1 MAQTVAIY
9 YFTGVLCASDACPV
23 RTFAGGR
30 EGVGVSTDLLPPTGT
45 TGDQPAVSY
54 EAETAALESI
64 QRRVLWLSVA
74 IVHHANRVRPNLSGL
89 KVGGHQASSA
99 SMVSLMTAL
108 WFRALR
114 RDDRVSVKP
123 HASPTLH
130 AINYLLGWLDRD
142 YLTKLRELKG
152 LQSYPSR
159 TKDPD
164 PIDYSTG
171 SVGLGATAPIWGAI
185 ARRYLNTRLGADP
198 GGRQIALIGDAE
210 LDEGACWEAVVDP
223 GVARLGEVTWIVD
236 LNRQSLDRVVPGMAV
251 KRLESMFEA
260 AGWQCLR
267 IKYGR
272 RLERLF
278 QGGGEA
284 LRGRIDAM
292 PNEEYQR
299 LLRCDA
305 GELRER
311 LPGED
316 RGRKEIRKQLNDIPD
331 RELLRTF
338 RDLGGHDLVKISE
351 VFDQIATD
359 RPSVV
364 FAYTI
369 KGWGLPTEGHPAN
382 HSALLN
388 DAEYEALAD
397 ELGADL
403 GDPWAGFADGT
414 PEAELCR
421 RAAERLRRN
430 DPEPRAAPP
439 VPVELGRRRR
449 GHESS
454 TQREFGRF
462 LGDLSRDAPE
472 VSERVVT
479 VSADVASSTNLGG
492 WINRVGVWSPADRVN
507 WFEDDSNSL
516 VQWNETDHGQ
526 HIELGIA
533 ETSLVGLLGELGS
546 TWREGD
552 PLLPIGTLYDPF
564 VGRAL
569 EPWSFGI
576 YSGGQ
581 SILAGTPSGI
591 SLAPEG
597 GAHQSVITPS
607 IGIAQPGCIAWE
619 PAFGIELEWCM
630 LDALSRLG
638 KPDGLSAY
646 IRLSTRTVDQRL
658 AALPTAEAEREQ
670 RRRDVLSGGYAL
682 RRADRSPLVVLVGV
696 GAVMPEVL
704 GAAAVLDDSGIAC
717 DVLCLTSPD
726 LVFRAAE
733 AIRGLGDESA
743 EVLDRLL
750 PPDRA
755 APIVSVVDGHP
766 HSLAFLGGIRRQ
778 EQTALG
784 VRDFGQ
790 SGTLEDLYEVYGLD
804 TETIL
809 GAALDLVE

>member
-1 MAQTVAIY
+1 M
-9 YFTGVLCASDACPV
+9 S
-23 RTFAGGR
+23 
-30 EGVGVSTDLLPPTGT
+30 VSTDLLPPTGT
-45 TGDQPAVSY
+45 TGNPPTVGHEDDEAV
-54 EAETAALESI
+54 LESI
-64 QRRVLWLSVA
+64 QRRILWLSIA
-74 IVHHANRVRPNLSGL
+74 IVHHANRVRRNTSGL

-99 SMVSLMTAL
+99 SMVSLMTVL

-114 RDDRVSVKP
+114 REDRVSVKP

-142 YLTKLRELKG
+142 YLTELRELGG

-171 SVGLGATAPIWGAI
+171 SVGLGATAPIWGAM
-185 ARRYLNTRLGADP
+185 ARRYLNTKLGEKP

-210 LDEGACWEAVVDP
+210 LDEGACWEAIVDP

-236 LNRQSLDRVVPGMAV
+236 LNRQSLDRVVPGIAV
-251 KRLESMFEA
+251 KRLESMFDA

-278 QGGGEA
+278 ENGGEA
-284 LRGRIDAM
+284 LRRRIDQM

-305 GELRER
+305 AELRER
-311 LPGED
+311 LPGEG
-316 RGRKEIRKQLNDIPD
+316 RGRKDIRSLLADVSD
-331 RELLRTF
+331 RELTTTF
-338 RDLGGHDLVKISE
+338 RDLGGHDLVSISQ
-351 VFDQIATD
+351 VLDRIATD

-382 HSALLN
+382 HSALLSN
-388 DAEYEALAD
+388 EQYEALAE
-397 ELGADL
+397 ELGVDL
-403 GDPWAGFADGT
+403 DDPWAGFAEDT
-414 PEAELCR
+414 PEGELCR
-421 RAAERLRRN
+421 RTAERLHRES
-430 DPEPRAAPP
+430 PEPPP
-439 VPVELGRRRR
+439 LPAVPSELSRRKH
-449 GHESS
+449 GGDSS

-462 LGDLSRDAPE
+462 LVDLSRDAPE
-472 VSERVVT
+472 VGERVVT

-507 WFEDDSNSL
+507 WFKDDTDTL
-516 VQWNETDHGQ
+516 VQWRETDHGQ

-533 ETSLVGLLGELGS
+533 ETSLVGLIGELGA
-546 TWREGD
+546 TWREGT

-576 YSGGQ
+576 YAGGQ

-597 GAHQSVITPS
+597 GAHQSIVTPS
-607 IGIAQPGCIAWE
+607 IGIAQPGCVAWE

-630 LDALSRLG
+630 LDALSHLG
-638 KPDGLSAY
+638 KPGGRSAY
-646 IRLSTRTVDQRL
+646 IRLSTRAVDQSL
-658 AALPTAEAEREQ
+658 ASVPEDEAGREQ

-682 RRADRSPLVVLVGV
+682 RRADEPPRVTLVGV
-696 GAVMPEVL
+696 GAVMVEVL
-704 GAAAVLDDSGIAC
+704 EAATMLEEARIGC
-717 DVLCLTSPD
+717 DVICLTSPD

-733 AIRGLGDESA
+733 ASRGFGDGTV
-743 EVLDRLL
+743 EVLGRLF

-766 HSLAFLGGIRRQ
+766 HSLAFLGAIRRQ
-778 EQTALG
+778 AQTPLG

-809 GAALDLVE
+809 GSALDLVE